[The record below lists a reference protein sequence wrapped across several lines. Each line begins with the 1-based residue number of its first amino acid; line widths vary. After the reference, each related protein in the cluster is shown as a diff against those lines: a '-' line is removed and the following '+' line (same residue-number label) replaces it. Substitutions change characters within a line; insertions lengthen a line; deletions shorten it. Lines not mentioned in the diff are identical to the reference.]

1 MEMDAIEE
9 APMRFEKMLAWLNS
23 LDIDLNHSYVYQ
35 VISPGKLELNFE
47 TISTSKEKQIV
58 YRETW

>member
-1 MEMDAIEE
+1 ME
-9 APMRFEKMLAWLNS
+9 LNS

-35 VISPGKLELNFE
+35 AISPGKLELNFN